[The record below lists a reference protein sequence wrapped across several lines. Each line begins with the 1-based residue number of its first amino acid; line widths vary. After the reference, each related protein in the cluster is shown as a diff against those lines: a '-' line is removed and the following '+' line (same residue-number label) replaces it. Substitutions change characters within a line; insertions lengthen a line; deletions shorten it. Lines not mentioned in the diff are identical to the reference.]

1 MYLENEQSST
11 TLQGGF
17 TIRCS
22 EWPPFSSYYT
32 VVSLLPVVTD
42 IVHIQ
47 CLFGETSDSNIAA
60 YFQAYPSIL
69 TTFNSVS

>member
-22 EWPPFSSYYT
+22 EWPPFSSY
-32 VVSLLPVVTD
+32 
-42 IVHIQ
+42 
-47 CLFGETSDSNIAA
+47 
-60 YFQAYPSIL
+60 
-69 TTFNSVS
+69 